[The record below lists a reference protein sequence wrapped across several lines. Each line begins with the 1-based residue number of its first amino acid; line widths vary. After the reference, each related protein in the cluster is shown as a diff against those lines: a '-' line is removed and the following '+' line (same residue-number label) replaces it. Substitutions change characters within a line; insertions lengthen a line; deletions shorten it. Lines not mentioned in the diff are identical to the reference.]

1 MATVYVTLEPSTNG
15 HHRPDTV
22 SVDVGD
28 GEKLLAVPVD
38 IGDAKLNLIQA
49 AEKAG
54 VEVPLFCWH
63 PALTVVASCRMCL
76 VQVGDRKPDGTIAM
90 QKTIMGE
97 NKVVPACQTPAR
109 DGTVIVSNNAGAK
122 KAQADS
128 LEALL
133 LNHPL
138 DCPVC
143 DKAGECMLQDN
154 SYHHGR
160 AQTRMIDDKNMPP
173 NKPHIGNNVTL
184 FTDRCI
190 MCTRC
195 VRFTREISG
204 EAELQVTHRGHHE
217 EIDVFPGI
225 PLNNKLASNV
235 VDLCP
240 VGALCSKDF
249 LYKQRVWNLKTRDSV
264 CADCSTGCSI
274 HLDGNKNIVYRLRP
288 RDNPLAPG
296 YFMCDEGRLGYHYV
310 NSPERFTRPQVK
322 GARGAV
328 PVPWAEVVKT
338 LRQEL
343 SAIAQRDGGA
353 VAGVLS
359 PFLTCEEAFLL
370 ARFLKGLSGQVRLA
384 LGPVPVVGADDTY
397 PKDRRGNPT
406 SSVKFTI
413 RAEKCPNR
421 RGVEEVLRHFQGE
434 VVSFD
439 DVVRSAESGQ
449 LQAAYLAAG
458 YPPRP
463 DGWISAAQAASMQ
476 KVPLLVLHDLLP
488 SPLSGHAKYLIPA
501 GAWAEKDG
509 TFVNHSGLAQAIH
522 WAVTPTGECRADGQV
537 FLDLLERR
545 GLTHIPTL
553 RKELAQEVPFF
564 AALGSGEIG
573 EHGVVL
579 TAAQ

>member
-1 MATVYVTLEPSTNG
+1 MATVYVSLPPSGNG
-15 HHRPDTV
+15 VAHAGAIDV
-22 SVDVGD
+22 QVGD
-28 GEKLLAVPVD
+28 EKLQAVPVD

-49 AEKAG
+49 ALKGGFEI
-54 VEVPLFCWH
+54 PFFCWH

-76 VQVGDRKPDGTIAM
+76 VHVGDHKPDSAVS
-90 QKTIMGE
+90 QVSP
-97 NKVVPACQTPAR
+97 KVVPACQTPAKH
-109 DGTVIVSNNAGAK
+109 GTIIVSTSHMAR

-160 AQTRMIDDKNMPP
+160 AQSRMIDEKNTPP

-217 EIDVFPGI
+217 EIDIFPGI

-249 LYKQRVWNLKTRDSV
+249 LYKQRVWYLKTQNSV

-274 HLDGNKNIVYRLRP
+274 YLDGNKNIVYRLRP
-288 RDNPLAPG
+288 RDNPQAQG

-310 NSPERFTRPQVK
+310 NAPERFTFPQMRAGQGLVR
-322 GARGAV
+322 ATWVDTLRGV
-328 PVPWAEVVKT
+328 
-338 LRQEL
+338 RQEL
-343 SAIAQRDGGA
+343 KSAVQRDA
-353 VAGVLS
+353 SSVVGVLS
-359 PFLTCEEAFLL
+359 PFLTCEEAYLL
-370 ARFLKGLSGQVRLA
+370 AKYLKGLSGQVRLA
-384 LGPVPVVGADDTY
+384 LGPVPIVGEDDTY

-406 SSVKFTI
+406 QPVKFTI

-421 RGVEEVLRHFQGE
+421 RGVEEVLRHFQGD
-434 VVSFD
+434 VVPFD
-439 DVVRSAESGQ
+439 EIVRSAESGQ
-449 LQAAYLAAG
+449 VQAVYLTAG

-463 DGWISAAQAASMQ
+463 GGWVSEAQVASL
-476 KVPLLVLHDLLP
+476 KKAPLVILQDLLP
-488 SPLSGHAKYLIPA
+488 SPLSASAKYLLPA

-509 TFVNHSGLAQAIH
+509 TFVNHAGLAQAIH
-522 WAVTPTGECRADGQV
+522 WAVTPTGECRSDGQV
-537 FLDLLERR
+537 FLDLMERR
-545 GLTHIPTL
+545 GLAHVPSL
-553 RKELAQEVPFF
+553 RKELAGEVPFF
-564 AALGSGEIG
+564 AALAAGDLGDYGIS
-573 EHGVVL
+573 L
-579 TAAQ
+579 TAR